1 MIEARVRDFRIDSRL
16 QKHCG
21 KYLMESC
28 GSLDSYEMDDTDL
41 NICLQVC
48 GGSRFGECVWSE
60 VRRVA
65 CRLHTLMTLTCLA

>member
-16 QKHCG
+16 QKYCG

-41 NICLQVC
+41 NICLQVRRGSGF
-48 GGSRFGECVWSE
+48 GGCAILFV
-60 VRRVA
+60 
-65 CRLHTLMTLTCLA
+65 